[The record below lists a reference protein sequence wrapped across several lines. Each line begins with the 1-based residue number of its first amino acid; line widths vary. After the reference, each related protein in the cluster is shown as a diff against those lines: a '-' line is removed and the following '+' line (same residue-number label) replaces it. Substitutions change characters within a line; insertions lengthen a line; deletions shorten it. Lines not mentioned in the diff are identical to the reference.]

1 MPIFVGPT
9 LTSQPGR
16 PEELW
21 FVKQK
26 IGKTVLKKDGVW
38 RTVMTPQED
47 YMATC
52 EVVLRG
58 GYVNH
63 ITNELATE
71 LTAAGYGDYITED

>member
-1 MPIFVGPT
+1 MPIFNGPT
-9 LTSQPGR
+9 MTTQPGR

-26 IGKTVLKKDGVW
+26 IGKTVLKNGGVW

-58 GYVNH
+58 GYVHH
-63 ITNELATE
+63 ITDELATE
-71 LTAAGYGDYITED
+71 LTAAGYGEYITED